1 MDLLNK
7 EQRQKINRQLITCEH
22 GINKSESCF
31 WCASTANKPLTDR
44 IDIIEQ
50 RFDALLGVLK
60 LILKGSQ
67 MGGRPVLNSSTTIV
81 QNITGNN
88 LIQSG
93 LDADKPNDNNIAF
106 WMSTDTDTIY
116 QRRDGTWIDISFSR
130 PIAPDVRITE
140 IHTDDATGTLEVTD
154 TA

>member
-1 MDLLNK
+1 MLDLTNK
-7 EQRQKINRQLITCEH
+7 EQRQKINRLLVTCEH
-22 GINKSESCF
+22 GIDKSETCW

-67 MGGRPVLNSSTTIV
+67 LGTGRPVLNSTTIV
-81 QNITGNN
+81 QGNN
-88 LIQSG
+88 LIQAG
-93 LDADKPNDNNIAF
+93 LDADKPNSDNIAF
-106 WMSTDTDTIY
+106 WMATDTDTIY

-130 PIAPDVRITE
+130 PTAPDIRITDVS
-140 IHTDDATGTLEVTD
+140 IDDSTGALQITTPD
-154 TA
+154 